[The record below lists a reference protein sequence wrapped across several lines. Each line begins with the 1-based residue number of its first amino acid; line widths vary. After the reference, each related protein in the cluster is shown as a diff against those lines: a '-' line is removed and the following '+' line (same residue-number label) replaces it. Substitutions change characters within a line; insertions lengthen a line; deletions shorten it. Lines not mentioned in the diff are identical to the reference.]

1 MNKLTASLMAASCLC
16 ILLFLQSCREEIIEP
31 DNFGGSKNQPIKI
44 RSQNSYI
51 FLIDAHE
58 MSSIF
63 PDYPFSK
70 SEKTIM
76 SISVI
81 GYEGGKLEINIYNP
95 AKQLFYQHL
104 VNRNLETIR
113 VELDR
118 ETPGYVE
125 FDFESFTGK
134 LKFQLT
140 RVD

>member
-1 MNKLTASLMAASCLC
+1 MNKISLTLPAVVC
-16 ILLFLQSCREEIIEP
+16 ISVFLILQSCREEIIGP

-58 MSSIF
+58 MSSLF
-63 PDYPFSK
+63 PDYPFIK
-70 SEKTIM
+70 VDKTIM
-76 SISVI
+76 SLSVI
-81 GYEGGKLEINIYNP
+81 GYENGTLEINIYNP
-95 AKQLFYQHL
+95 AKQLFYQRL

-113 VELDR
+113 VELDG
-118 ETPGYVE
+118 EVPGYVE
-125 FDFESFTGK
+125 FNFSNFTGK